1 VTLQIQLPPASSAPR
16 RGSEYAELSRQVR
29 QAGLLERRPGY
40 YAWKIAVTVG
50 LLAAGWAVFVV
61 VGDSWWQL
69 AVAAFLAVVFT
80 QVGFLG
86 HDAGHRQV
94 FGTRRASYVA
104 GILLGNLGIGLSY
117 GWWVDKHNR
126 HHAHPNT
133 EDADPDIAVG
143 ALAFT
148 AARARASR
156 GVARLVF
163 RYQAYLFFPLLLG
176 EAVSLH
182 VASARALTR
191 GAGRRRSWERALLA
205 VHAVGYLA
213 VVFLVLSPVRAVV
226 FIVVQQGLFGLY
238 LGCSFA
244 PNHKGM
250 PILDAA
256 DRSDFLRRQV
266 LTSRNVRGGWLTDF
280 ALGGLNY
287 QIEHHLFPSM
297 PRPNLRRSQALIEAF
312 CRQRGVPYCQ
322 ASLAGSY
329 AQALRHLNA
338 VGRPARPGT
347 ATLPAARGPP
357 ASLPPARPVTAGGD
371 WLAESAGAGG
381 VPGVSGISACGRG
394 LPGAGK
400 PVPAAAPAP
409 P

>member
-1 VTLQIQLPPASSAPR
+1 MRTSEAATAVTRQFQLAPASSAPR
-16 RGSEYAELSRQVR
+16 RGSEYAQLSRQIKE
-29 QAGLLERRPGY
+29 AGLLQRRPGY
-40 YAWKIAVTVG
+40 YARKIAVTAG

-61 VGDSWWQL
+61 AGDSWWQL

-80 QVGFLG
+80 QIGFLG
-86 HDAGHRQV
+86 HDAGHRQI
-94 FGTRRASYVA
+94 FGSRRASYVL
-104 GILLGNLGIGLSY
+104 GVLLGNLGIGLSY
-117 GWWVDKHNR
+117 GWSVGKHNR

-133 EDADPDIAVG
+133 EGADPDIAVG

-182 VASARALTR
+182 AASISALTIR
-191 GAGRRRSWERALLA
+191 PARRRSWEAVLLG
-205 VHAVGYLA
+205 VHVSGYIA
-213 VVFLVLSPVRAVV
+213 VVFLVLSPVKAVV
-226 FIVVQQGLFGLY
+226 FILVQQGLFGLY

-250 PILDAA
+250 PILDATG
-256 DRSDFLRRQV
+256 RSDFLRRQV
-266 LTSRNVRGGWLTDF
+266 LTSRNVRGGWLTDL

-297 PRPNLRRSQALIEAF
+297 PRPNLRGAQPLVAAF
-312 CRQRGVPYCQ
+312 CQQQGLPYCQ
-322 ASLAGSY
+322 SSLAGSY

-338 VGRPARPGT
+338 VGRLTHSGT
-347 ATLPAARGPP
+347 AT
-357 ASLPPARPVTAGGD
+357 
-371 WLAESAGAGG
+371 
-381 VPGVSGISACGRG
+381 
-394 LPGAGK
+394 
-400 PVPAAAPAP
+400 
-409 P
+409 